1 MHDGGESSREP
12 SRRSFAL
19 WSALSVCS
27 LAGVGGCTGGGD
39 ADEKAPRAH
48 RCPSW
53 PVFGPSSKT
62 PVWPVPFSGLRESLV
77 LKGTW
82 LFGTGTDRVV
92 WLRDA
97 RSGRLVWRTPLGK
110 GGKPNEFGQ
119 PHYPQLVVA
128 RGQVLFGG
136 GNGDA
141 TGEVVALCAA
151 DGKRMWRRSIPGRQV
166 LEIARS
172 GDVVASATHEHV
184 YGLSAGTGKTLW
196 RTEVDQARWITPRG
210 DTFVLAHEGGGEF
223 GAAGL
228 DRGSGKVLWSES
240 IQGTNLVE
248 IRSDGERVH
257 IIGSRAVA
265 EPQDDGT
272 TVFMPARGEVRTVS
286 LTRHRVQW
294 RRTLP
299 PIGATT
305 PTLGKGLLYLPSGDR
320 LLALHGDSGRTAWSF
335 PLPEPGLNPEMLLH
349 DGLLIVNLPAPD
361 HGEYP
366 VVGLDPETGEERW
379 RLRTELTAGLMPGP
393 AGLVLINTSGT
404 KATAVDTANGM
415 SIWSAPTKGAVQV
428 VGNGLVYA
436 HDGKRITPY
445 DVETGDVFSS

>member
-27 LAGVGGCTGGGD
+27 LAGVGGCTSGGD

-53 PVFGPSSKT
+53 PVSGPSSKT

-151 DGKRMWRRSIPGRQV
+151 DGERMWRRTIPGRQV

-172 GDVVASATHEHV
+172 GDVVASTTHEHV
-184 YGLSAGTGKTLW
+184 YGLSAGTGKT
-196 RTEVDQARWITPRG
+196 RANRSRG
-210 DTFVLAHEGGGEF
+210 
-223 GAAGL
+223 
-228 DRGSGKVLWSES
+228 
-240 IQGTNLVE
+240 
-248 IRSDGERVH
+248 
-257 IIGSRAVA
+257 
-265 EPQDDGT
+265 
-272 TVFMPARGEVRTVS
+272 
-286 LTRHRVQW
+286 
-294 RRTLP
+294 
-299 PIGATT
+299 
-305 PTLGKGLLYLPSGDR
+305 PS
-320 LLALHGDSGRTAWSF
+320 
-335 PLPEPGLNPEMLLH
+335 
-349 DGLLIVNLPAPD
+349 
-361 HGEYP
+361 
-366 VVGLDPETGEERW
+366 
-379 RLRTELTAGLMPGP
+379 
-393 AGLVLINTSGT
+393 
-404 KATAVDTANGM
+404 
-415 SIWSAPTKGAVQV
+415 
-428 VGNGLVYA
+428 
-436 HDGKRITPY
+436 
-445 DVETGDVFSS
+445 